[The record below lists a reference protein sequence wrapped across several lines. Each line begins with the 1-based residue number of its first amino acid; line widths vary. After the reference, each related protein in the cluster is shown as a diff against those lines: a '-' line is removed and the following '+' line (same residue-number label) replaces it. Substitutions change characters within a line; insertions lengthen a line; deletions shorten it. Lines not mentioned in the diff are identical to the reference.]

1 MKKGTIIALIV
12 AVAMII
18 AGGIILTLGL
28 SFAGEP
34 ENTVTVKE
42 KIYVVNDPFDSI
54 QVKTADCDVT
64 IVKSAGEFQMVGQE
78 TDKVSY
84 SVLVEDG
91 VLKID
96 VIDLQKWYDHI
107 GIFRENVKIT
117 LRLPERQY
125 ESLRVQTDTGD
136 ITVPQGFTFAAAELF
151 SDTGDIT
158 VAAAVTD
165 RIISSTVTGDIHLQ
179 GSAPAMVNLETDTG
193 DVDVVAVSNG
203 ELHIK
208 TDTGSMELETVKC
221 KSLTCKSDTG
231 DIELNRVI
239 AEDYLQAFNDT
250 GDVTLTDCDAGE
262 LNIETDTGD
271 IYGVLL
277 SAKIF
282 WGDSDTGNMKVPDS
296 TMGGRCRVQSSSGDI
311 EFFYKNNVPDWQKS

>member
-1 MKKGTIIALIV
+1 MKKRTIIALIV
-12 AVAMII
+12 AVLLIL

-34 ENTVTVKE
+34 ESMVTVKE

-96 VIDLQKWYDHI
+96 VIDIRKWYDHI

-117 LRLPERQY
+117 LCLPERQY
-125 ESLRVQTDTGD
+125 ESLRVVTATGD
-136 ITVPQGFTFAAAELF
+136 VEIPKELTFTAAELF

-158 VAAAVTD
+158 IATAVKD
-165 RIISSTVTGDIHLQ
+165 RIISSTATGDIHLQ
-179 GSAPAMVNLETDTG
+179 GSAPAMLSLETDTG
-193 DVDVVAVSNG
+193 DMDVDSVSG
-203 ELHIK
+203 DEIHMK
-208 TDTGSMELETVKC
+208 TDTGSMELENVKC
-221 KSLTCKSDTG
+221 KILTCNSNTG
-231 DIELNRVI
+231 DMELKRVI
-239 AEDYLQAFNDT
+239 VEDYLQAFNDT
-250 GDVTLTDCDAGE
+250 GDVVITDSDAGTV
-262 LNIETDTGD
+262 NIETDTGD
-271 IYGVLL
+271 VSGSFRTSKWF
-277 SAKIF
+277 SAHSNTGNVKVPHTRDGGECRIQ
-282 WGDSDTGNMKVPDS
+282 SDTG
-296 TMGGRCRVQSSSGDI
+296 DI
-311 EFFYKNNVPDWQKS
+311 HFE